1 MLILLLHEAIL
12 NETYAFVDDISFR
25 ILHAFEKLILYLNA
39 NTLFFFIQ
47 KKGQYIVFK
56 IYLVQIYFVNNH
68 K

>member
-39 NTLFFFIQ
+39 NTLFFFT
-47 KKGQYIVFK
+47 KKGTVHC
-56 IYLVQIYFVNNH
+56 VQNLFGPNLFR
-68 K
+68 